1 MEKEKNYSPYSP
13 LSRITN
19 ILIKSDKN
27 SHERHL
33 VLVTHPDVAILVIW
47 FPVSSSVAIEETVP
61 GGPVRTAV
69 ATLRCDSDHLLSRAQ
84 VHLEPLVMVTVQR

>member
-1 MEKEKNYSPYSP
+1 MKKEKLYSLYSP
-13 LSRITN
+13 LPRITN

-27 SHERHL
+27 SHERHM

-47 FPVSSSVAIEETVP
+47 FPVSSSVTVEKTIP

-69 ATLRCDSDHLLSRAQ
+69 ATLRRDSNHLLSRAQ